1 MSQEGWLHAGGVELG
16 WRSYSP
22 VTNRGLNSD
31 ANPTRAGAKVEQGR
45 LGEVPGAKAERLR
58 GLAGAMAWPS
68 CWTAAA
74 QSYGAAVLGVAA
86 L

>member
-1 MSQEGWLHAGGVELG
+1 MDGGEAQRRNHGVAEAGRRSSSTGNLVRSGAGVGEEELG
-16 WRSYSP
+16 EGP
-22 VTNRGLNSD
+22 D
-31 ANPTRAGAKVEQGR
+31 AGAK
-45 LGEVPGAKAERLR
+45 RLR

-68 CWTAAA
+68 YWTAAA